1 MLVSRGACSLSN
13 WRTLANPQA
22 IMCRKQSKSFGVFI
36 CRYLLLLR
44 PKQSRVTYLPF
55 GQRGRGDVLV
65 FLTGREEI
73 DRCLSELADLIPTC
87 VYTLDINLRFK
98 FYRCHRLPK
107 TASRMSLLPLYAGL
121 PTEDQMRVFE
131 AAEPGVRKV
140 VLATNIA
147 EASSL
152 STFARTFF

>member
-1 MLVSRGACSLSN
+1 MFPVELAYLSQSTSDYVQEAVKVVWGIHLQVLAITQAKAVS
-13 WRTLANPQA
+13 Q
-22 IMCRKQSKSFGVFI
+22 
-36 CRYLLLLR
+36 
-44 PKQSRVTYLPF
+44 RVTYLPF
-55 GQRGRGDVLV
+55 GQQARGDILV

-87 VYTLDINLRFK
+87 VYTLDINLKFK